1 MTSHFWNEE
10 NTARLRVLASAG
22 TPASAIASELG
33 TTALSVTG
41 KCGYLGIPVVKRSP
55 AEEAEYRD
63 QKRAT
68 ERNRMRFKRARR
80 RERAQ
85 ESQKAVV
92 PSAAPRR
99 LERES
104 FAFRRAPQVAQLTKS
119 QLRAELAQ
127 AVRNTAAMP
136 VE

>member
-1 MTSHFWNEE
+1 MTGRFWNEE
-10 NTARLRVLASAG
+10 NTARLRELAASGMPVSEIGGLLGAG
-22 TPASAIASELG
+22 V
-33 TTALSVTG
+33 LSVTG
-41 KCGYLGIPVVKRSP
+41 KCGSLGIPFVRRSP
-55 AEEAEYRD
+55 AEEVEYRE

-85 ESQKAVV
+85 AEQAVS
-92 PSAAPRR
+92 PRAAAPRR

-104 FAFRRAPQVAQLTKS
+104 FAFRRAAPVAQLTKS

>member
-1 MTSHFWNEE
+1 MAGRFWNEE
-10 NTARLRVLASAG
+10 NTARLRVLASAR
-22 TPASAIASELG
+22 TPASLIASELG
-33 TTALSVTG
+33 ATALSVIG
-41 KCGYLGIPVVKRSP
+41 KCVQLGIPIVKRSP
-55 AEEAEYRD
+55 TEEVEYGE

-80 RERAQ
+80 REKAQ
-85 ESQKAVV
+85 AEQAVSS
-92 PSAAPRR
+92 PATAPRR
-99 LERES
+99 VERAAFS
-104 FAFRRAPQVAQLTKS
+104 FRRSAPVAQLTKS